1 MKVHATD
8 TRVSVSLGISTD
20 AVIRAVYEVDQQE
33 AALSSGDDPWANP
46 DGARDALDGL
56 LGVSLTPTQARELAR
71 DLYQAAAT
79 CDARTYPPRDEHPA
93 EVAARRYGRD

>member
-1 MKVHATD
+1 MRVYASD
-8 TRVSVSLGISTD
+8 TRVALSLGISTD
-20 AVIRAVYEVDQQE
+20 AAIRAVYEVDQAE
-33 AALSSGDDPWANP
+33 AALTSGDDPWANH

-56 LGVSLTPTQARELAR
+56 LGVSLTPAQARELAR

-93 EVAARRYGRD
+93 AVAARRYGRD

>member
-20 AVIRAVYEVDQQE
+20 AVIDAVYEYDNQE
-33 AALSSGDDPWANP
+33 AALSSGDEWANP
-46 DGARDALDGL
+46 DGARAVLDGL

-79 CDARTYPPRDEHPA
+79 CDARTSPARDEHPA
-93 EVAARRYGRD
+93 EAAARRYGRD

>member
-20 AVIRAVYEVDQQE
+20 AVIRAVYEVDQAE
-33 AALSSGDDPWANP
+33 AALSSGDPWANP
-46 DGARDALDGL
+46 SGARDVLDGL

-79 CDARTYPPRDEHPA
+79 CDARTYHEHPA
-93 EVAARRYGRD
+93 EAAARRYGRD

>member
-20 AVIRAVYEVDQQE
+20 AVIRAVYEYDQQE

-46 DGARDALDGL
+46 DGARAALDGL
-56 LGVSLTPTQARELAR
+56 LGVSLTPTQARDLAR

-79 CDARTYPPRDEHPA
+79 CTYPAREEHPA
-93 EVAARRYGRD
+93 EAAARRYGRD